1 MQKHKYLPIALVANL
16 IVVIPL
22 ITLKASATAAPVT
35 PPVAPPIAPE
45 LQIFQRTAIPVPN
58 ALNSANQQVN
68 SLSQQV
74 SRIPLVGGMASGLLS
89 NLSSGLMN
97 TVTQSI
103 SANMSNIIQNT
114 GLSNLAGS
122 LSSLFGGGSNPAD
135 DSQQKVKQKYGQG
148 VNDAIGK
155 FSNPNVDSAA
165 TMTAAAELLEQNRAT
180 GTLSETV
187 NYVKGVNDAAAKVA
201 AQNPGAGS
209 PAIVQVLGSSA
220 IAKSV
225 TGAVGQT
232 TIDAGANEGKKTAAE
247 VQQIATDSKDSSLEV
262 LEQIKEQNG
271 KSAAINA
278 QLLDING
285 KILTISAAQLEQS
298 ANDLRHRLEAER
310 IAAIQS
316 TEAQR
321 QIELNKA
328 SINNIG
334 FSPKSTNAKMIN

>member
-1 MQKHKYLPIALVANL
+1 MQKPKYLPIAIVANL
-16 IVVIPL
+16 IIVIPM
-22 ITLKASATAAPVT
+22 ITLKASATTAPVT

-45 LQIFQRTAIPVPN
+45 LQIFQRTAIPDPN
-58 ALNSANQQVN
+58 ALNSADRQVN

-74 SRIPLVGGMASGLLS
+74 SRIPLVGGMASGLLG

-97 TVTQSI
+97 TVSQSI
-103 SANMSNIIQNT
+103 STNMTNIMQNT

-135 DSQQKVKQKYGQG
+135 AALQKVKEKYAQG
-148 VNDAIGK
+148 VNDTIGK
-155 FSNPNVDSAA
+155 FSNSNVDSAA

-201 AQNPGAGS
+201 AINPGAGS
-209 PAIVQVLGSSA
+209 PAIVQASGSSA

-247 VQQIATDSKDSSLEV
+247 VQQIATESKDSSLEV

-271 KSAAINA
+271 KSAAISA

-298 ANDLRHRLEAER
+298 ANDNRHRLEAER
-310 IAAIQS
+310 MAAIQS

-321 QIELNKA
+321 QIELNKGL
-328 SINNIG
+328 INNIG
-334 FSPKSTNAKMIN
+334 FSPKSTNAKMN